1 MSLIKTYKH
10 EQDAEQQR
18 SAIEDMECAQ
28 FHGELFDA
36 FDSKLSTTD
45 PKQQETKW
53 HLSLSYFV

>member
-45 PKQQETKW
+45 SKQQETK
-53 HLSLSYFV
+53 